1 MKNIHTV
8 LCTLGFLSLL
18 TVPASALA
26 GESLGTFCFVDGPGN
41 VWVLSAEDVGG
52 GNFAVWGH
60 VNHIPEALV
69 STTTLNGSATLIDS
83 TTLAVSLTQGLVL
96 GGMAFH
102 TLTIDMTTW
111 SGNGVYTGIN
121 PSGATSGQISYT
133 LSQTDCP

>member
-8 LCTLGFLSLL
+8 LCTLGFLGLL
-18 TVPASALA
+18 TVPASTLA

-41 VWVLSAEDVGG
+41 VWVVSAEDVGS
-52 GNFAVWGH
+52 GNVALWGH

-69 STTTLNGSATLIDS
+69 DTTTLSGSATFADS
-83 TTLAVSLTQGLVL
+83 TTLAVSLVQGLVL

-102 TLTIDMTTW
+102 TLSIDLTTG

-133 LSQTDCP
+133 LSQTNCP